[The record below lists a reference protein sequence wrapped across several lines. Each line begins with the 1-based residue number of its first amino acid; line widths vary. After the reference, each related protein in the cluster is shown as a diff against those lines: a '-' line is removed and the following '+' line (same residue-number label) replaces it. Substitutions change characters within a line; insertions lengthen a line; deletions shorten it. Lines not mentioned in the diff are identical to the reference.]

1 MPSRTVMHLHALSDF
16 PTHLHT
22 PGVHLLTS
30 ALGDIIT
37 AMSFVDVTRQL
48 ADVIVDQ
55 DVDQIV
61 DLR

>member
-1 MPSRTVMHLHALSDF
+1 MRLHALSDF
-16 PTHLHT
+16 PTRLHT

-30 ALGDIIT
+30 ALGDVIT
-37 AMSFVDVTRQL
+37 AMSSADATCQL